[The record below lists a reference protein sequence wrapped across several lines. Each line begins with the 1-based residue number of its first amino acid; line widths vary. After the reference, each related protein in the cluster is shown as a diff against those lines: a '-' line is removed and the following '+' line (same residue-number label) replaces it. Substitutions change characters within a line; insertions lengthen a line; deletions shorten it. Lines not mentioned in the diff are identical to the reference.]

1 MLALDLLQIVGK
13 MLVWQNELAPKKLCY
28 RVAKVWEL
36 GLVIQILNNRL
47 GKMYWTFQ
55 LVLMECQADRM
66 SSSQNDLAKLDGLGV
81 IFV

>member
-36 GLVIQILNNRL
+36 GLVNHMLNNRL
-47 GKMYWTFQ
+47 GKKYRAFH
-55 LVLMECQADRM
+55 VLLMKCQVDRM
-66 SSSQNDLAKLDGLGV
+66 SSSQNDKFTEWLVHKMT
-81 IFV
+81 